1 MNLVL
6 DIVVRLPLD
15 AETERDIFC
24 HVHIREQR
32 ILLEHRIDLPL
43 LGRQL
48 RDVRAIKQDAAAVRQ
63 LEAPDQPQRRRLP
76 APRRPEKR
84 HELIFMNG
92 EVEILDDLP
101 PVIRF
106 VDALQAQQFFFH
118 LSLSLV
124 DALPHSSTHL
134 GTSFSPALRRQ
145 ILGVALLRLAV
156 CLLDQTKNLHQSGR
170 THRGRASTD

>member
-1 MNLVL
+1 MFVPVEVHELQRVMNLVL
-6 DIVVRLPLD
+6 DILARLPLD
-15 AETERDIFC
+15 AEAERDIFC

-101 PVIRF
+101 PVKRF

-118 LSLSLV
+118 LSLSLFGSKN
-124 DALPHSSTHL
+124 PMH
-134 GTSFSPALRRQ
+134 GTYMGFVQFIVTYQRRE
-145 ILGVALLRLAV
+145 
-156 CLLDQTKNLHQSGR
+156 N
-170 THRGRASTD
+170 